1 MRQGMHLLLEAGNNP
16 QLETKQEMEASILH
30 RKELNSDNNLKE
42 KEAGSLQMPQKI
54 MYPC

>member
-16 QLETKQEMEASILH
+16 QLEAKQEMEASILH
-30 RKELNSDNNLKE
+30 HKELNSANNLKE